1 MSNKTKVQT
10 FFITQKIENFIIEKN
25 LITALPFNRQLSFG
39 YIKKQTG
46 INFSKINNHIRSE
59 LFNVQKSRIEITDN
73 RQLLSEKT
81 TEYCKYLIKK
91 YIFPSQYTQDQ
102 YAFHARYL
110 VDTKYY
116 TSEENSF
123 IGFMLKNFLSVV
135 NMDFCP
141 KETNIKDLLNFNFVN
156 SNGFYHISKE
166 VYNAILQ
173 KKLRVGDSILPYINK
188 TMKNKKRINT
198 KLKMSSEY
206 DFYFNENAVLKCD
219 LETNTSNL
227 IKNFLNSVIYEIN
240 DNFTRI
246 VLLAKLQCRYPILL
260 KDKIFCEF
268 D

>member
-1 MSNKTKVQT
+1 MKLETIILERYLCNLLPENRKFSLSNIQNLTGYNFKHL
-10 FFITQKIENFIIEKN
+10 QKNV
-25 LITALPFNRQLSFG
+25 LSSLF
-39 YIKKQTG
+39 
-46 INFSKINNHIRSE
+46 KINNNTI
-59 LFNVQKSRIEITDN
+59 FITDD

-91 YIFPSQYTQDQ
+91 YIFPSQYTQEQ

-116 TSEENSF
+116 TSEENNF
-123 IGFMLKNFLSVV
+123 IGIMLKNFLSVA

-141 KETNIKDLLNFNFVN
+141 KETNIKDLLNYNFVN
-156 SNGFYHISKE
+156 SNGFYYISKE
-166 VYNAILQ
+166 IYNAILQ
-173 KKLRVGDSILPYINK
+173 KKLRIGDSILPYINK
-188 TMKNKKRINT
+188 TMKNKKRINA
-198 KLKMSSEY
+198 KLKMSSVY